1 MQQVNQSI
9 SHSIKQKL
17 ANFNWN
23 LLIPYLI
30 LLGMGV
36 FMVYSSSSYFAMTQF
51 NNSEHFFQR
60 QLMYAM
66 ISLIVVLLFSVVNTK
81 LLKSIGLI
89 SSVLFVLLFMLIYLV
104 TFGVDPINGASAWI
118 DFGPINIQ
126 PSEFFKIAMI
136 LYLAIFL
143 SNNQRKLANIGRVY
157 DGPAKENG
165 KKRGIISQIFTV
177 VKKPILCLG
186 LFIGLIL
193 IQPDLGGVIIL
204 LSICVVMILL
214 SGVPFKISLSTFGI
228 AGVAYSVFLLFI
240 QLVGTIPFIPSYMLN
255 RFTAY
260 LDPFGDVQN
269 SSFQLVNSFYA
280 LARGGLFGVG
290 IGESIQKSG
299 YLPESYTD
307 FIIPIM
313 GEEIGLVGVV
323 FILAIFF
330 YFVYVIFRTSLQVT
344 DSFGQLVYIGIAA
357 MFLIQGSINLGGAVG
372 IMPLTGVT
380 FPFISY
386 GGSSML
392 VSSIAVGIMNNLFI
406 NQRLNQHILEKEAN

>member
-1 MQQVNQSI
+1 
-9 SHSIKQKL
+9 
-17 ANFNWN
+17 
-23 LLIPYLI
+23 
-30 LLGMGV
+30 
-36 FMVYSSSSYFAMTQF
+36 
-51 NNSEHFFQR
+51 
-60 QLMYAM
+60 
-66 ISLIVVLLFSVVNTK
+66 
-81 LLKSIGLI
+81 
-89 SSVLFVLLFMLIYLV
+89 
-104 TFGVDPINGASAWI
+104 
-118 DFGPINIQ
+118 
-126 PSEFFKIAMI
+126 
-136 LYLAIFL
+136 
-143 SNNQRKLANIGRVY
+143 
-157 DGPAKENG
+157 
-165 KKRGIISQIFTV
+165 
-177 VKKPILCLG
+177 
-186 LFIGLIL
+186 
-193 IQPDLGGVIIL
+193 
-204 LSICVVMILL
+204 
-214 SGVPFKISLSTFGI
+214 
-228 AGVAYSVFLLFI
+228 
-240 QLVGTIPFIPSYMLN
+240 MLN

-313 GEEIGLVGVV
+313 GEEIGLVGVI